1 MRLLIFNQQA
11 LAAHWG
17 WSLRRVKAT
26 GARGAA
32 RLRSS
37 EAEDEHES
45 FVDCAKLIR
54 VEASGGS
61 AESLRIDDG
70 GLLD

>member
-1 MRLLIFNQQA
+1 MRLLIFNQLA

-17 WSLRRVKAT
+17 WSLRRVAT

-32 RLRSS
+32 RPRSS